1 MYSEKQLFSYKGSY
15 QLNHFDVYW
24 MSLNHLATRKV
35 LKNLKSVS
43 HEWLCG
49 YLADFLYFIKS
60 GIFYLYS
67 DTMLRKGSV
76 LLWHWRGNFLNG
88 WLVIYISDST
98 MPNAGSLH
106 FSIFLYC
113 KREFLFKKKFSSLSL
128 DLSIDFVI
136 FVGYL
141 KCFAVGNITN
151 NAFCRQSV
159 ELYFIRIV
167 T

>member
-1 MYSEKQLFSYKGSY
+1 MLQQGNSIIRNMYSEKQLLSYKGSY

-35 LKNLKSVS
+35 LKIFKSVS

-67 DTMLRKGSV
+67 DTMLRNGSV

-98 MPNAGSLH
+98 MLMQEVYISQSLYIVKESF
-106 FSIFLYC
+106 FSRKSFL
-113 KREFLFKKKFSSLSL
+113 L
-128 DLSIDFVI
+128 
-136 FVGYL
+136 
-141 KCFAVGNITN
+141 
-151 NAFCRQSV
+151 
-159 ELYFIRIV
+159 
-167 T
+167 

>member
-60 GIFYLYS
+60 GIFSFTYILILCFEKALFCS
-67 DTMLRKGSV
+67 DIGEE
-76 LLWHWRGNFLNG
+76 
-88 WLVIYISDST
+88 
-98 MPNAGSLH
+98 
-106 FSIFLYC
+106 IFLTA
-113 KREFLFKKKFSSLSL
+113 
-128 DLSIDFVI
+128 DLSST
-136 FVGYL
+136 L
-141 KCFAVGNITN
+141 ATAPC
-151 NAFCRQSV
+151 
-159 ELYFIRIV
+159 
-167 T
+167 